1 MDSSR
6 YLKGIQDGPEFVCV
20 PLWKTLHKRSGLPW
34 LLFMHNFFLLSY
46 LYFPAPLCIILKLN
60 VKMDII
66 KPLIKRAA
74 CMNTEAQFGCSLDV
88 SVSWREIHFC
98 MLLLQLHCLSY
109 NFVAMTTANIRR
121 ESLTSVCTPKSHC
134 HLGKSRQQLQEPGN
148 WK

>member
-1 MDSSR
+1 
-6 YLKGIQDGPEFVCV
+6 
-20 PLWKTLHKRSGLPW
+20 
-34 LLFMHNFFLLSY
+34 
-46 LYFPAPLCIILKLN
+46 
-60 VKMDII
+60 
-66 KPLIKRAA
+66 
-74 CMNTEAQFGCSLDV
+74 MNTEAQFGCSLDM

-98 MLLLQLHCLSY
+98 MLLFQLHCLSY